1 VEAKDLV
8 MGEKATVLKN
18 VGPRYNVEV
27 ADFTKGNT
35 TRRKLCH
42 MQPAKER
49 LRVIYNS
56 YTTQQL
62 KNCINPKVHQGAVVF
77 QLYNRLGDVVV
88 ERGNQQTLYIIP
100 AMK

>member
-1 VEAKDLV
+1 
-8 MGEKATVLKN
+8 MH
-18 VGPRYNVEV
+18 VGGTN
-27 ADFTKGNT
+27 

-62 KNCINPKVHQGAVVF
+62 KNCIKPEVHQGAVVF
-77 QLYNRLGDVVV
+77 QLYYQLGDVVV
-88 ERGNQQTLYIIP
+88 ERGDQQISYIIP
-100 AMK
+100 TIKTTLR